1 MKQRSVAGRL
11 RLPLGALLLATL
23 MASGCG
29 PRFGS
34 IVGTVTYQGKPIKW
48 GNVKVV
54 WEGPPG
60 LMNAASAVLNQ
71 DGSYEVGRIPAGDIA
86 QICLHVPMIP
96 IGGTLGG
103 AKPDPEVMRKLREK
117 LGYVVLPDKYTH
129 PDTSGWSLE
138 VKQGVNVF
146 NIDVPAEGVG
156 EKTSK
161 PAPAPKTGEDAK
173 QPAGKSSS

>member
-1 MKQRSVAGRL
+1 
-11 RLPLGALLLATL
+11 LGALLLATL
-23 MASGCG
+23 LASGCG

-34 IVGTVTYQGKPIKW
+34 IVGVVTYQGKPIKW
-48 GNVKVV
+48 GNVKVL

-60 LMNAASAVLNQ
+60 LTNATSATLNQ
-71 DGSYEVGRIPAGDIA
+71 DGSYEVGRIPAGGTA
-86 QICLHVPMIP
+86 QICLHVPLIP
-96 IGGTLGG
+96 MGGTLGG
-103 AKPDPEVMRKLREK
+103 GRPDPEVMRKLREK
-117 LGYVVLPDKYTH
+117 VGYVELPAKYTR

-146 NIDVPAEGVG
+146 NIDVPAEEAG

>member
-11 RLPLGALLLATL
+11 RLPLGALFLATL
-23 MASGCG
+23 LASGCG
-29 PRFGS
+29 PRFGR
-34 IVGTVTYQGKPIKW
+34 IVGVVTYQGKPIKW

-71 DGSYEVGRIPAGDIA
+71 DGSYDIGRIPAGDSV

-96 IGGTLGG
+96 IGGALGG
-103 AKPDPEVMRKLREK
+103 GRPDPEVMRKLREK
-117 LGYVVLPDKYTH
+117 VGYVELPAKYTR

-146 NIDVPAEGVG
+146 NIDVPAEKGG
-156 EKTSK
+156 EPTPK
-161 PAPAPKTGEDAK
+161 PSPSPKAGESAKEPAA
-173 QPAGKSSS
+173 KSSS

>member
-11 RLPLGALLLATL
+11 RLPLGALLVATL
-23 MASGCG
+23 LASGCG

-34 IVGTVTYQGKPIKW
+34 IVGVVTHQGKPIRW
-48 GNVKVV
+48 GTVKAV
-54 WEGPPG
+54 WTGPPG
-60 LMNAASAVLNQ
+60 PTNAGSATLNQ
-71 DGSYEVGRIPAGDIA
+71 DGSYEIGRIPAGGTV
-86 QICLHVPMIP
+86 QICLHIHMIP
-96 IGGTLGG
+96 MGGMLGG
-103 AKPDPEVMRKLREK
+103 GRPDPEVMRKLREK
-117 LGYVVLPDKYTH
+117 VGYVELAQKYTR

-146 NIDVPAEGVG
+146 DIDVPAEGPV